1 MSMSDEDRIARGH
14 RAASELR
21 VTEEAFQALEA
32 DLMRRMLETTEPE
45 QVLHFH
51 RTLTNLASV
60 KHALK
65 LCVADGNAVAAIAE
79 AGLARN

>member
-1 MSMSDEDRIARGH
+1 MTDDERIARGH
-14 RAASELR
+14 QAANELR
-21 VTEEAFQALEA
+21 VTDEAFQALEV
-32 DLMRRMLETTEPE
+32 DLIRRMLETADPE

-51 RTLTNLASV
+51 RTIGNLASV

-79 AGLARN
+79 ARLARS

>member
-1 MSMSDEDRIARGH
+1 MTDEERIARGH
-14 RAASELR
+14 QAASELR
-21 VTEEAFQALEA
+21 VTEDAFQALEA
-32 DLMRRMLETTEPE
+32 DLIRRMLETTDEA

-60 KHALK
+60 KHALR

-79 AGLARN
+79 AGLARS